1 MESASQLLY
10 PRYRSLS
17 DAFLYPDGAAVPVT
31 PTQVN
36 TGSGIKTQQHT
47 LPVQVLQAPVHV
59 QAASPPMLQPLQ
71 QPILQAVQANENV
84 KKPKKKKRK
93 VKEDPVVKS
102 SGPSN
107 AEEAQLMRNVLGFT
121 ATPPA
126 TTATPLT
133 NPAHPSSASLAVAQ
147 PQAQPQQVMQQAPQV
162 QQPQQAQVQQQQ
174 PQQQQQAQVQQPQ
187 LAVQQ
192 PPQQQLQ
199 QQLQQLPQQQL
210 QQQLQQQPQQ
220 QPQQPPIQPQQ
231 QATFRFG
238 FAGDSP
244 AAAAPTG
251 TPAAT
256 QTAAPAAVPAAA
268 QAGVEEALPAP
279 PAGPAPSEY
288 VARRVFVG
296 GMPFS
301 YEVDAIREYWSF
313 CGEIEDLDVM
323 RFPDTGRFKGIAF
336 ITYATEE
343 GYLEALKCDGTD
355 LDGQQLRVQKCMSA
369 GAHVPKKKQMA
380 AAPDAVASP
389 AQQQQSPAPKVAGY
403 HVAYVGNLA
412 FEATDAEIQQLFP
425 DCNVTKVRLHTDKNT
440 GKSRGFAHVHFLDEP
455 SLDKALQFNGS
466 PLHRRQV
473 KVSYAQPK
481 KGS

>member
-1 MESASQLLY
+1 MQRGGKKSPFLGRTERMESASQLLY

-17 DAFLYPDGAAVPVT
+17 DAFLYPDGAAVPIT
-31 PTQVN
+31 PTQIN
-36 TGSGIKTQQHT
+36 TGSIIKARQHT
-47 LPVQVLQAPVHV
+47 LPVQVSLAPVHV
-59 QAASPPMLQPLQ
+59 QAASPPVLQSVQ
-71 QPILQAVQANENV
+71 QPILQSTEAVKASEEV

-93 VKEDPVVKS
+93 VKEDPIVKA

-126 TTATPLT
+126 TDATPLT
-133 NPAHPSSASLAVAQ
+133 SLAHPSSASLTAAQ
-147 PQAQPQQVMQQAPQV
+147 PQAQPHQVT
-162 QQPQQAQVQQQQ
+162 QQPPQM
-174 PQQQQQAQVQQPQ
+174 QQQQQAQVQQQSQQQQVQVQHPQ
-187 LAVQQ
+187 MAVQQ
-192 PPQQQLQ
+192 
-199 QQLQQLPQQQL
+199 
-210 QQQLQQQPQQ
+210 QP
-220 QPQQPPIQPQQ
+220 PQQPPIQPQQ

-238 FAGDSP
+238 FAGESP
-244 AAAAPTG
+244 AAAAPAD
-251 TPAAT
+251 TPIAT
-256 QTAAPAAVPAAA
+256 QTAVPATAPVAA
-268 QAGVEEALPAP
+268 QAGVEGALPAP
-279 PAGPAPSEY
+279 PAGPASSEY

-466 PLHRRQV
+466 LLHGRQV

>member
-1 MESASQLLY
+1 MQRGGKKSPFLGRTERMESASQLLY

-17 DAFLYPDGAAVPVT
+17 DAFLYPDGAAVPIT
-31 PTQVN
+31 PTQIN
-36 TGSGIKTQQHT
+36 TGSIIKARQHT
-47 LPVQVLQAPVHV
+47 LPVQVSLAPVHV
-59 QAASPPMLQPLQ
+59 QAASPPVLQSVQ
-71 QPILQAVQANENV
+71 QPILQSTEAVKASEEV

-93 VKEDPVVKS
+93 VKEDPIVKA

-126 TTATPLT
+126 TDATPLT
-133 NPAHPSSASLAVAQ
+133 SLAHPSSASLTAAQ
-147 PQAQPQQVMQQAPQV
+147 PQAQPH
-162 QQPQQAQVQQQQ
+162 
-174 PQQQQQAQVQQPQ
+174 
-187 LAVQQ
+187 
-192 PPQQQLQ
+192 
-199 QQLQQLPQQQL
+199 
-210 QQQLQQQPQQ
+210 
-220 QPQQPPIQPQQ
+220 
-231 QATFRFG
+231 
-238 FAGDSP
+238 
-244 AAAAPTG
+244 
-251 TPAAT
+251 
-256 QTAAPAAVPAAA
+256 QTAVPATAPVAA
-268 QAGVEEALPAP
+268 QAGVEGALPAP
-279 PAGPAPSEY
+279 PAGPASSEY

-466 PLHRRQV
+466 LLHGRQV

>member
-1 MESASQLLY
+1 MQRGGKKSPFLGRTERMESASQLLY

-36 TGSGIKTQQHT
+36 T
-47 LPVQVLQAPVHV
+47 
-59 QAASPPMLQPLQ
+59 
-71 QPILQAVQANENV
+71 VQANENV

-102 SGPSN
+102 
-107 AEEAQLMRNVLGFT
+107 
-121 ATPPA
+121 
-126 TTATPLT
+126 
-133 NPAHPSSASLAVAQ
+133 
-147 PQAQPQQVMQQAPQV
+147 
-162 QQPQQAQVQQQQ
+162 
-174 PQQQQQAQVQQPQ
+174 
-187 LAVQQ
+187 
-192 PPQQQLQ
+192 
-199 QQLQQLPQQQL
+199 
-210 QQQLQQQPQQ
+210 
-220 QPQQPPIQPQQ
+220 
-231 QATFRFG
+231 
-238 FAGDSP
+238 DSP

>member
-1 MESASQLLY
+1 MQRGGKKSPFMGRTERMESASQLLY

-36 TGSGIKTQQHT
+36 TGSIIKAQQQI
-47 LPVQVLQAPVHV
+47 LPLQASLAPAHVH
-59 QAASPPMLQPLQ
+59 AASPPVLQPVQL
-71 QPILQAVQANENV
+71 PILQAPEAVQANENV

-93 VKEDPVVKS
+93 VKEDPVVKV

-121 ATPPA
+121 AIPPA
-126 TTATPLT
+126 TNATPVT
-133 NPAHPSSASLAVAQ
+133 DPAHPSLASLA
-147 PQAQPQQVMQQAPQV
+147 
-162 QQPQQAQVQQQQ
+162 
-174 PQQQQQAQVQQPQ
+174 
-187 LAVQQ
+187 
-192 PPQQQLQ
+192 
-199 QQLQQLPQQQL
+199 
-210 QQQLQQQPQQ
+210 
-220 QPQQPPIQPQQ
+220 
-231 QATFRFG
+231 T
-238 FAGDSP
+238 
-244 AAAAPTG
+244 
-251 TPAAT
+251 
-256 QTAAPAAVPAAA
+256 AA

-279 PAGPAPSEY
+279 PAEPAPSEY

-336 ITYATEE
+336 ITYVTEE
-343 GYLEALKCDGTD
+343 GYLEALKCNGTD
-355 LDGQQLRVQKCMSA
+355 LDGQHLRVQKCMSA

-466 PLHRRQV
+466 PLHGRQV